1 MAVSQERITKD
12 CCQSGAAT
20 FPGPRRSG
28 LAALVRCIAMALVY
42 STDHGRTCPGCRQPL
57 TACICK
63 AARPILAG
71 NGIVRVSREKQ
82 GRAGKTVTVVRGL
95 MLDAIALTTTGKQL
109 RAACGAGGTAKD
121 GVIEVQ
127 GDHVERVMAWL
138 TQAGHR
144 VKRAG
149 G

>member
-1 MAVSQERITKD
+1 
-12 CCQSGAAT
+12 
-20 FPGPRRSG
+20 
-28 LAALVRCIAMALVY
+28 MALVY
-42 STDHGRTCPGCRQPL
+42 STEHGRTCPGCRQPL
-57 TACICK
+57 AACICK
-63 AARPILAG
+63 AAKPVPAG
-71 NGIVRVSREKQ
+71 DGIVRVSREKQ
-82 GRAGKTVTVVRGL
+82 GRGGKTVTVVRGL
-95 MLDAIALTTTGKQL
+95 VLDAMVLTTTGKQL

-138 TQAGHR
+138 IQAGHR

>member
-1 MAVSQERITKD
+1 
-12 CCQSGAAT
+12 
-20 FPGPRRSG
+20 
-28 LAALVRCIAMALVY
+28 MALVY
-42 STDHGRTCPGCRQPL
+42 STDHGHTCPGCRQSL
-57 TACICK
+57 AACICRSD
-63 AARPILAG
+63 RPIPAG
-71 NGIVRVSREKQ
+71 DGIARVSREKQ
-82 GRAGKTVTVVRGL
+82 GRGGKTVTMVRGL
-95 MLDAIALTTTGKQL
+95 TLDAMALTATGKQL

-127 GDHVERVMAWL
+127 GDHVERVVGWL